1 MSSLVGEKVGQRE
14 GKVDGHE
21 ETDMGQMW
29 VNQRVPSDRNPGPLD
44 VLLGQGA
51 NFEGGQGHLIENVP
65 RRAGGQSSEP
75 ETQV

>member
-29 VNQRVPSDRNPGPLD
+29 VNQRFPSGRNPGPLD
-44 VLLGQGA
+44 VLLGRDA
-51 NFEGGQGHLIENVP
+51 DFEG
-65 RRAGGQSSEP
+65 A
-75 ETQV
+75 